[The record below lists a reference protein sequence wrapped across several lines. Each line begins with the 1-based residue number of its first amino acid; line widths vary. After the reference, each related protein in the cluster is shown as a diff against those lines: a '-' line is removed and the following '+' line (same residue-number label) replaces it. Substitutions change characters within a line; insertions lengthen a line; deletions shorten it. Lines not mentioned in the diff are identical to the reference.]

1 MRRPA
6 LALGSLMLAAT
17 VALTGCGSDSSGGSK
32 ETKTLTLTIA
42 DGVPDP
48 RGEVVKVDRDQ
59 PIVFRVTSDVAG
71 TMHVHSTPD
80 HEFEYGVGETTTKA
94 FSIPTS
100 GVVEVELHEPELQ
113 VFRLEVQ

>member
-1 MRRPA
+1 MRRPV
-6 LALGSLMLAAT
+6 LVLGSLLVAASLAF
-17 VALTGCGSDSSGGSK
+17 TGCGSDPSGGSK

-80 HEFEYGVGETTTKA
+80 HEFDYGVGETTTEE

-100 GVVEVELHEPELQ
+100 GVVEVELHDPALQ
-113 VFRLEVQ
+113 VYRLEVQ